1 MKATAIEFRFR
12 VVFMILIVS
21 LGFSAPWIQLWKIG
35 SRISLL
41 QWLALEVS
49 RLGLLTFSV
58 ATPTVIVLASIFA
71 ATGALLRVWGT
82 AYLGPVTVNSTQM
95 HAGTVFADG
104 PYRYVRNPLYLG
116 SWFMFLTIS
125 FLMPASGALFAM
137 LGLSFFLFRL
147 ILGEEAFLTAQL
159 GPPYLDYLRSTPRIF
174 PRLRSNLPPGT
185 RTPHWLSS
193 TFAELASI
201 GVFVTMAG
209 LSWTYN
215 HWLMIQGVIVSF
227 GISLIGR
234 AFTVGVNRAP
244 ASPA

>member
-1 MKATAIEFRFR
+1 MKASKIEFRLR
-12 VVFMILIVS
+12 VVFMMLIVS
-21 LGFSAPWIQLWKIG
+21 LGFSAPWIEAWKIG

-41 QWLALEVS
+41 EWLALELS

-58 ATPTVIVLASIFA
+58 ATPAVIVLASLFA
-71 ATGALLRVWGT
+71 ALGAFMRVWGT

-95 HAGTVFADG
+95 HACTVLADG

-116 SWFMFLTIS
+116 SWFMFLTIA
-125 FLMPASGALFAM
+125 FLMPATGALVAM
-137 LGLSFFLFRL
+137 LGLTLFLFRL
-147 ILGEEAFLTAQL
+147 ILGEEAFLTAQI
-159 GPPYLDYLRSTPRIF
+159 GPPYQDYLRSTPRIL

-185 RTPHWLSS
+185 RTPHWVRSI
-193 TFAELASI
+193 FAELASI

-215 HWLMIQGVIVSF
+215 HWLMVQGIIVSF

-234 AFTVGVNRAP
+234 ALTIGASKAP
-244 ASPA
+244 ASPQ